1 MSSQKNSKDLSSA
14 TSLQE
19 SACGHTP
26 CDKQGGQTTT
36 NLCGQAPALVSLSAR
51 QARELGLLTSGTSG
65 QPSTTSSSSANLQSS
80 LESKLTRR
88 LNLDGGI

>member
-26 CDKQGGQTTT
+26 CDKQGGQTT
-36 NLCGQAPALVSLSAR
+36 NQCGQAPVLVNLSAR
-51 QARELGLLTSGTSG
+51 QARELCLLSSGTSG